1 MQSPPTSSQTH
12 KSSPGEHPSHWAA
25 TFQLFIYLFVIF
37 WVSVAACRLSLF
49 AAGGGYSLAAVHK
62 LVASLVA
69 EHRLK
74 VHRLSCSEAC
84 GLTPDQGSNSIP
96 RTGRQILIHCTT
108 REVLK
113 LLFNDISNT
122 QLDSASEKAKL
133 VSQAKIPFE
142 ACLYLALLLSL
153 PS

>member
-1 MQSPPTSSQTH
+1 MLQSTGSRCT
-12 KSSPGEHPSHWAA
+12 G
-25 TFQLFIYLFVIF
+25 
-37 WVSVAACRLSLF
+37 
-49 AAGGGYSLAAVHK
+49 
-62 LVASLVA
+62 LVALRHVDLPQT
-69 EHRLK
+69 R
-74 VHRLSCSEAC
+74 
-84 GLTPDQGSNSIP
+84 DQTSIP